1 MDHDA
6 EIGGPPH
13 GRGNQLLRALLS
25 PASSQGETSLR
36 AWLRRGSLVVV
47 TLVAFGVALFRIGVP
62 SPWVDEAVTVLVVR
76 RPWSGIIA
84 LISGADAPLVP
95 YYLLA
100 KAWAGMLSGLPTLV
114 AVRSLSAVAAAI
126 TVAALFTLVAR
137 INGIRTALLAAI
149 LLTSLAG
156 FSRYAQ
162 EARPYALLIM
172 TATVS
177 WLAWDSWRR
186 PTLDDPQPHGSRLA
200 QVGGA
205 VAYVGSLIGSV
216 LFHLF
221 GLFQWPAQVVADLVT
236 PGMSGRARVRRA
248 VHTAAA
254 MVVTALL
261 VGFPLFYFAT
271 HGTGAPRM
279 VPMNLKIVLEFVL
292 QAVNATPQPVPSLP
306 ILMLAVVAVVAFAA
320 RLRIARSHTRL
331 VVIGVIWA
339 SIPMVLSIVA
349 AMVRPAL
356 LRPRYWMPAVVPLA
370 VLAAVG
376 ALIVVDLVWHLVRG
390 HGQVARARLVVAT
403 VAAAVVLGLVLVT
416 QAVAVRP
423 PQLAIR
429 KQAGHALSLAPA
441 LALVDT
447 YLESEPDLPFTVTP
461 NTRTT
466 VVWATRPDLV
476 ERDVLFYLD
485 QSVPSVWPPARDTA
499 EVARR
504 TEGHSTMLWMRAAIS
519 GTTVTLK
526 TKPKVPPKA
535 LQDLGFTVISAQRAG
550 NWWICILQREEK

>member
-1 MDHDA
+1 
-6 EIGGPPH
+6 
-13 GRGNQLLRALLS
+13 
-25 PASSQGETSLR
+25 
-36 AWLRRGSLVVV
+36 
-47 TLVAFGVALFRIGVP
+47 
-62 SPWVDEAVTVLVVR
+62 
-76 RPWSGIIA
+76 
-84 LISGADAPLVP
+84 
-95 YYLLA
+95 
-100 KAWAGMLSGLPTLV
+100 
-114 AVRSLSAVAAAI
+114 
-126 TVAALFTLVAR
+126 
-137 INGIRTALLAAI
+137 
-149 LLTSLAG
+149 
-156 FSRYAQ
+156 
-162 EARPYALLIM
+162 
-172 TATVS
+172 
-177 WLAWDSWRR
+177 
-186 PTLDDPQPHGSRLA
+186 
-200 QVGGA
+200 
-205 VAYVGSLIGSV
+205 
-216 LFHLF
+216 
-221 GLFQWPAQVVADLVT
+221 
-236 PGMSGRARVRRA
+236 
-248 VHTAAA
+248 
-254 MVVTALL
+254 
-261 VGFPLFYFAT
+261 
-271 HGTGAPRM
+271 M

>member
-6 EIGGPPH
+6 ETGGPPQ

-25 PASSQGETSLR
+25 PASPQGETPLR

-76 RPWSGIIA
+76 RPWEGIVA
-84 LISGADAPLVP
+84 LLPGADAPLVP

-137 INGIRTALLAAI
+137 LNGIRTALLAAI

-162 EARPYALLIM
+162 EARPYALLVM

-177 WLAWDSWRR
+177 WLAWDGWRR
-186 PTLDDPQPHGSRLA
+186 PTPAEPQPHGSRLA

-221 GLFQWPAQVVADLVT
+221 GLFQWPAQVVADLAT
-236 PGMSGRARVRRA
+236 PASSGSARLRRA
-248 VHTAAA
+248 VHTVGA
-254 MVVTALL
+254 MAVAALL
-261 VGFPLFYFAT
+261 VGFPLFYAAT

-279 VPMNLKIVLEFVL
+279 VPMNLRIVLEFFL
-292 QAVNATPQPVPSLP
+292 QAVNSTPQPWSSLP
-306 ILMLAVVAVVAFAA
+306 ILILAVIAVIAVAA

-339 SIPMVLSIVA
+339 GIPLALSIVA

-356 LRPRYWMPAVVPLA
+356 LRPRYWMPTVVPLA
-370 VLAAVG
+370 LLAAVG
-376 ALIVVDLVWHLVRG
+376 ALIVTDLVWHLVRG
-390 HGQVARARLVVAT
+390 HRQVARPRLVVAT
-403 VAAAVVLGLVLVT
+403 VAAAVVLGLVLAT

-429 KQAGHALSLAPA
+429 KPAGHALSLAPA
-441 LALVDT
+441 LKLVDS

-466 VVWATRPDLV
+466 VVWAMRPDLV
-476 ERDVLFYLD
+476 ERDVLFHLD
-485 QSVPSVWPPARDTA
+485 QSAASVWPPARDA
-499 EVARR
+499 GEVARR
-504 TEGHSTMLWMRAAIS
+504 TAGHSTMLWMRAAIS
-519 GTTVTLK
+519 GTSITLK
-526 TKPKVPPKA
+526 IKPKVPPKA

-550 NWWICILQREEK
+550 NWWVCILQRAE

>member
-1 MDHDA
+1 M
-6 EIGGPPH
+6 
-13 GRGNQLLRALLS
+13 
-25 PASSQGETSLR
+25 
-36 AWLRRGSLVVV
+36 VV

-76 RPWSGIIA
+76 RPWSGIVA
-84 LISGADAPLVP
+84 LLPGADAPLVP

-137 INGIRTALLAAI
+137 LNGIRTGLLAAV
-149 LLTSLAG
+149 LLISLAG

-162 EARPYALLIM
+162 EARPYALLVM

-177 WLAWDSWRR
+177 WLAWDGWRR
-186 PTLDDPQPHGSRLA
+186 PTPDDPRPHGSRLA

-221 GLFQWPAQVVADLVT
+221 GLFQWPAQVLADLAT
-236 PGMSGRARVRRA
+236 PASSGSARVRRA
-248 VHTAAA
+248 LHTVGA
-254 MVVTALL
+254 MVVAALI
-261 VGFPLFYFAT
+261 VGFPLFYAAT

-279 VPMNLKIVLEFVL
+279 VPMNLTTLREYFL
-292 QAVNATPQPVPSLP
+292 QAVNASPQLWPSLP
-306 ILMLAVVAVVAFAA
+306 ILILAALAVIAVAV
-320 RLRIARSHTRL
+320 RLRIARSYTRL

-339 SIPMVLSIVA
+339 GIPLVLSIAA

-356 LRPRYWMPAVVPLA
+356 LRPRYWMPTVVPLA

-376 ALIVVDLVWHLVRG
+376 ALILVDLVWHLVRG
-390 HGQVARARLVVAT
+390 HRQVARPRLVIAT
-403 VAAAVVLGLVLVT
+403 VAAVVVLGLVLAT
-416 QAVAVRP
+416 QAVAVRA

-429 KQAGHALSLAPA
+429 KPAGHALSLAPA
-441 LALVDT
+441 LKLVDS

-461 NTRTT
+461 DTRTT

-476 ERDVLFYLD
+476 ERDVLFHLD
-485 QSVPSVWPPARDTA
+485 QSAASVWPPARDAA

-519 GTTVTLK
+519 GTSITLK
-526 TKPKVPPKA
+526 VKPKVPPKV

-550 NWWICILQREEK
+550 NWWVCILQRAE